1 MSFIFCWLQCFHHQ
15 FIFVFICLRCNIIVT
30 LRKEWLIFQTCV
42 FFPEVYVYIKR
53 CRRFPSGRP
62 WEDQWGVPCSRYVK
76 QIHSLHSTCC
86 ISNLKHR
93 GHIMSDQLSACPF
106 FHAIA
111 SSFTSWVC
119 VVVFFF
125 FWCRS
130 DPWFLGRFYF
140 LRSFPYHLVTQ
151 CAYKDKR

>member
-53 CRRFPSGRP
+53 WRRFPSGRP

-93 GHIMSDQLSACPF
+93 GHIVWPVFRLSIFPRTRFLVHFVGLCC
-106 FHAIA
+106 
-111 SSFTSWVC
+111 S
-119 VVVFFF
+119 FFF
-125 FWCRS
+125 FLMSFRPVVS
-130 DPWFLGRFYF
+130 
-140 LRSFPYHLVTQ
+140 RSFLFFAFFSLPFSHSVCIQ
-151 CAYKDKR
+151 R